1 MPSFKQSRSY
11 FFAAGTLV
19 LLDQVTKFAV
29 KGGTIFGFTHQGM
42 YLGQSVPFLG
52 DVVRFTFV
60 ENPGMAFGISWG
72 SLKIILTCIT
82 ICIAAVLGYMVY
94 SRIAAKAVE
103 RVSFMLLFA
112 GAVGNL
118 IDRLLYGVLY
128 GEGALFEGKVVD
140 FIQVDI
146 PDVVF
151 NGVQYTHWPVFNIAD
166 SCVSIGVILMLVVA
180 FASSKDNAMTSE
192 HEHS

>member
-1 MPSFKQSRSY
+1 MPSFKQSRAY
-11 FFAAGTLV
+11 FIAAGV
-19 LLDQVTKFAV
+19 LIFADQLSKFVV
-29 KGGTIFGFTHQGM
+29 KGGSLFGLTHEGM
-42 YLGQSVPFLG
+42 FLGQSVPFIG

-72 SLKIILTCIT
+72 SLKIVLTCIT
-82 ICIAAVLGYMVY
+82 ICIAAVLGYMVHTRQTA
-94 SRIAAKAVE
+94 STVE
-103 RVSFMLLFA
+103 RISFTLLFS

-128 GEGALFEGKVVD
+128 GEGPLFEGKVVD

-151 NGVQYTHWPVFNIAD
+151 NGVAYTHWPVFNIAD
-166 SCVSIGVILMLVVA
+166 SCVSIGVVLMLVVA
-180 FASSKDNAMTSE
+180 FRSSKDSAIS
-192 HEHS
+192 S